1 MVGEQV
7 TLRDYQID
15 IARRGVDTL
24 RRYGIVYLAME
35 VRTGKTLTALQIAYE
50 IGAKS
55 VLFCTKKKAIS
66 SISADYERFAF
77 PYTLDVI
84 NYESLHKITKSQ
96 ADAFDLVIADEA
108 HCLGA
113 FPHLSERTRQLRK
126 LVGHRHLI
134 LLSGTPTPESY
145 SQIFHQFWVSWNSP
159 FQEATFYSWAKQYVK
174 VEKRYIY
181 NREINDYSNADKD
194 KIMAECGHLF
204 ITWSQEQA
212 GFDAVVEEEV
222 LTVKMKD
229 STYKGIDML
238 RKNKVLRTSEGMVM
252 ADTAVKMMNKLHQM
266 YSGTVIL
273 DETAG
278 EIDRYAFD
286 HTKAIAIKEIFNG
299 KKIAIFYKFAAEL
312 AILQYA
318 FPERIV
324 DTPEEFNETGPDKIY
339 VSQIQSGREGINLSA
354 ADCLVMF
361 NIDFSAV
368 SYWQARA
375 RMQTKD
381 REAPAKVYWI
391 FAEGGI
397 EHKIYEVVK
406 SKKDYTLAYFTKE
419 YMKP

>member
-1 MVGEQV
+1 MI
-7 TLRDYQID
+7 LRDYQID
-15 IARRGVDTL
+15 IARRGVDAL

-35 VRTGKTLTALQIAYE
+35 VRTGKTLTAMQIAYE

-66 SISADYERFAF
+66 SISADYERFTF

-96 ADAFDLVIADEA
+96 ADGFDLVIADEA

-145 SQIFHQFWVSWNSP
+145 SQIFHQLWVSWNSP
-159 FQEATFYSWAKQYVK
+159 FQEATFYSWAKQYVT

-212 GFDAVVEEEV
+212 GFVAVVEEEV

-252 ADTAVKMMNKLHQM
+252 ADTAVKLMNKLHQM

-273 DETAG
+273 DEPAG
-278 EIDRYAFD
+278 DIDRYSFD
-286 HTKAIAIKEIFNG
+286 HTKAIAIKEIFQG

-312 AILQYA
+312 AILQWTFA
-318 FPERIV
+318 DRIV
-324 DTPEEFNETGPDKIY
+324 ETPELFNISGPDKIY

-354 ADCLVMF
+354 ADCLVMY

-391 FAEGGI
+391 FSEGGI

-406 SKKDYTLAYFTKE
+406 SKKDYTLSFFTKQ

>member
-1 MVGEQV
+1 M

-15 IARRGVDTL
+15 IARRGVDAL

-66 SISADYERFAF
+66 SISADYERFNF

-84 NYESLHKITKSQ
+84 NYESLHKITKAQ
-96 ADAFDLVIADEA
+96 ANGFDLVIADEA

-159 FQEATFYSWAKQYVK
+159 FQDTTFYSWAKQYVQ
-174 VEKRYIY
+174 VEKRYIF
-181 NREINDYSNADKD
+181 NREVNDYSNADKD

-252 ADTAVKMMNKLHQM
+252 ADTAVKLMNKLHQM

-273 DETAG
+273 DEPAG
-278 EIDRYAFD
+278 EIDRYSFD
-286 HTKAIAIKEIFNG
+286 HTKAIAIKDIFQG

-312 AILQYA
+312 AILQWTFA
-318 FPERIV
+318 DRIV
-324 DTPEEFNETGPDKIY
+324 ETPELFNISGPDKIY

-354 ADCLVMF
+354 ADCLVMY

-391 FAEGGI
+391 FSEGGI

-406 SKKDYTLAYFTKE
+406 SKKDYTLAYFTKDFI
-419 YMKP
+419 K